1 MAMNF
6 TSAAI
11 MLFLIMD
18 PIGNMPFFHA
28 ILQNTDTARRARVM
42 ARELVIAYVILC
54 LFLFGGQSFLNLLG
68 LEQSTLGIAGG
79 TILFLVALRM
89 VFPRHGIEAETE
101 VTDPFIVPLAVP
113 LIAGPAAMAMLL
125 LLVSKYPEKR
135 FVWLGS
141 LTAAWV
147 AAAAIM
153 LLSNLFMR
161 LLGDRGVRALTRLMG
176 MLLIMIAAQMLL
188 DGVESYLNLA

>member
-1 MAMNF
+1 
-6 TSAAI
+6 

-18 PIGNMPFFHA
+18 PIGNLPFFHA
-28 ILQNTDTARRARVM
+28 ILRETDISRRVRIM

-54 LFLFGGQSFLNLLG
+54 LFLLGGQQFLSLLG

-89 VFPRHGIEAETE
+89 VFPSHGLENESEI
-101 VTDPFIVPLAVP
+101 TDPLIVPLAVP

-125 LLVSKYPEKR
+125 LLVSKHPDR
-135 FVWLGS
+135 IAIWLGS

-147 AAAAIM
+147 AAAAII
-153 LLSNLFMR
+153 LLSNLFMQ

-176 MLLIMIAAQMLL
+176 MLLIMIAVQMFL
-188 DGVESYLNLA
+188 DGLESYLNLA